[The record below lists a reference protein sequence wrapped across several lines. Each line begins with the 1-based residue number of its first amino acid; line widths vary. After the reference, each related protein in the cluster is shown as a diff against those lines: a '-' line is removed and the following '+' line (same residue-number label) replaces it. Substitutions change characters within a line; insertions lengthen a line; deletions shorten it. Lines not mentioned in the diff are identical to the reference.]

1 MQHPVGITVNPDRSR
16 AEMNDIGAVLFQ
28 PLNMWAYSHVIA
40 GAVLSGIVAGW
51 FPWFMYM
58 HRTIFTFYS
67 VAFVPWVVLTLV
79 YLLGLLIGP
88 RTPGEERSRSLA
100 IVWVSAFATL
110 VVAVGA
116 FFYPVWTAWV
126 IPYNQWHLRMWLQ
139 SWV

>member
-1 MQHPVGITVNPDRSR
+1 
-16 AEMNDIGAVLFQ
+16 
-28 PLNMWAYSHVIA
+28 
-40 GAVLSGIVAGW
+40 
-51 FPWFMYM
+51 MYM

-88 RTPGEERSRSLA
+88 QTPGEERSRSLA

-126 IPYNQWHLRMWLQ
+126 IPYDQWHLRMWLQ